1 MRRQGAELRER
12 ERECEERGREA
23 EEARRRAREA
33 EERVDTLEPRVRA
46 AEREAKV
53 RDFRVIFSLI
63 STSKTF
69 CSCFMTNFLPFSSSF
84 LSHLSLSFFLF
95 IL

>member
-33 EERVDTLEPRVRA
+33 EERVDALEPRVRA

-53 RDFRVIFSLI
+53 RDFRVIFSFI
-63 STSKTF
+63 SRSKTL
-69 CSCFMTNFLPFSSSF
+69 CSCSMTNFLPFSQSF
-84 LSHLSLSFFLF
+84 LSHLSLSLFLF